1 MSKSERKLCG
11 GIDIYDERGSIK
23 CEIDGEPLAG
33 VHYVVTELD
42 RDGDPC
48 IMIFTDPILSAHVSA
63 QIHPKPFNWRDWL
76 PNRDK
81 KIKKQM
87 DERGDQ

>member
-33 VHYVVTELD
+33 VHFVVTELD

-48 IMIFTDPILSAHVSA
+48 IMIFTDPTLADHVA
-63 QIHPKPFNWRDWL
+63 RVTWPEPFDGLASEPSPTSKNND
-76 PNRDK
+76 D
-81 KIKKQM
+81 
-87 DERGDQ
+87 DGGTGDQ